1 MSARCRRTRGSAA
14 KSAPVSLP
22 RGASVAP
29 SPSRFARHALARV
42 LQRRQLGPRVERRGR
57 RGHKGAVNLLPDIH
71 ALLPL
76 PLAALLGAMLA
87 FRPRRR
93 GTPPRI
99 PAVIQTQVILA
110 IMGALV
116 MIVVGASM
124 ARAFGIVGAASLIRY
139 RSKISDPKD
148 AGVMLMALGVGLAA
162 GVGLYG
168 VAIAAT
174 LFVLVVLWLV
184 ESLER
189 HAYTRF
195 ELKIGTKNPLAV
207 RTPLEHLLSRFHAH
221 AELRGVSPDE
231 IVYSVR
237 VPVGMRVDALADRI
251 MKLRP
256 SGVESVEWDEK
267 KRRD

>member
-1 MSARCRRTRGSAA
+1 MI
-14 KSAPVSLP
+14 
-22 RGASVAP
+22 
-29 SPSRFARHALARV
+29 
-42 LQRRQLGPRVERRGR
+42 
-57 RGHKGAVNLLPDIH
+57 PDLHSI
-71 ALLPL
+71 LPL
-76 PLAALLGAMLA
+76 PLAALLGAALA

-148 AGVMLMALGVGLAA
+148 AGVMLLALGVGLAA

-168 VAIAAT
+168 VAVGAT
-174 LFVLVVLWLV
+174 LFVLAVLWFV

-189 HAYTRF
+189 RTFKHF
-195 ELKIGTKNPLAV
+195 ELKVEAKHPAKV
-207 RTPLEHLLSRFHAH
+207 RPPLEHLLSRFHAR
-221 AELRGVSPDE
+221 AELTAGDRSGGDRLQRACAGRHAS
-231 IVYSVR
+231 R
-237 VPVGMRVDALADRI
+237 CVG
-251 MKLRP
+251 
-256 SGVESVEWDEK
+256 
-267 KRRD
+267 

>member
-1 MSARCRRTRGSAA
+1 MI
-14 KSAPVSLP
+14 
-22 RGASVAP
+22 
-29 SPSRFARHALARV
+29 
-42 LQRRQLGPRVERRGR
+42 
-57 RGHKGAVNLLPDIH
+57 PDLHSI
-71 ALLPL
+71 LPL
-76 PLAALLGAMLA
+76 PLAALLGAALA

-148 AGVMLMALGVGLAA
+148 AGVMLLALGVGLAA

-168 VAIAAT
+168 VAVGAT
-174 LFVLVVLWLV
+174 LFVLAVLWFV

-189 HAYTRF
+189 RTFKHF
-195 ELKIGTKNPLAV
+195 ELKVEAKHPAKV
-207 RTPLEHLLSRFHAH
+207 RPPLEHLLSRFHAR
-221 AELRGVSPDE
+221 AELRGIGPEE
-231 IVYSVR
+231 IVYSVH
-237 VPVGMRVDALADRI
+237 VPVDMRVDALADRI
-251 MKLRP
+251 MKLMPASIQR
-256 SGVESVEWDEK
+256 VEWDEK
-267 KRRD
+267 KRP